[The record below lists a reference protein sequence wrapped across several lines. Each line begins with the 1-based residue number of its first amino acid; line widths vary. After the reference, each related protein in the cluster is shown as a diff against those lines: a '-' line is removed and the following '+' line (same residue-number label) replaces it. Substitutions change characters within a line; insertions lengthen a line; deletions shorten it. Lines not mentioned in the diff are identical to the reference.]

1 MTVNVY
7 AVPAVKPETVT
18 GEDAPVPVIPPGLD
32 VAVYPVMPDPVYVG
46 AVNATDADKAPA
58 VAVPIVGAPASAG
71 QLPEATPCINCCSV
85 HTPDADEVLV
95 VGGVAEITAPL

>member
-7 AVPAVKPETVT
+7 AVPAVNPDTVT

-58 VAVPIVGAPASAG
+58 VAVPIVGAPARAG

-95 VGGVAEITAPL
+95 VGGVAEITPPL